1 MKKIVSMLLSVVML
15 CSVTAGLNLTACA
28 AEIGDWSD
36 TIKYSYDENTGKLTL
51 SGQGVLRPCA
61 DLSYSTGFGMYDVRS
76 VVIQEGITSISD
88 DVFASYD
95 NLQSV
100 KMPKGMLSIG
110 DSAFSGCPGLSSII
124 IPESVTSIGDSA
136 FSNCNNLSSIVIS
149 DSVTNIGS
157 CAFEGCISLQ
167 SVMLPNSLLS
177 ISDYT
182 FSGCDSL
189 QSVTLPKGLLS
200 IGDNAFAGCSSL
212 QNVAL
217 PNQLRTIGDYAFSV
231 CSSLSS
237 IIIPNSVTTIGDYA
251 FDWCWLD
258 EITLSDGLV
267 TIGEGAFEDCSLTK
281 VNIPKT
287 VKKIGDNAF
296 SGYFLSVVI
305 TQDNVEIGDDAFG
318 TDTVVFCPSTTKINN
333 QGAGVRYTDKTPVQ
347 ITKAVQEADGWYDE
361 EDTNLYYI
369 VPNET
374 GDYYANVKYIFDEN
388 LNAVPCEYISVGG
401 VDEGGRCYDGSGYRF
416 QLEAGK
422 RYYLAYKDSI
432 IIKDFCYGDSS
443 DKKYITDDA
452 AGLKCAKAA
461 FWDDSTKTYK
471 FYYNTSGVWDDEG
484 PAFVSTDLNQPISG
498 YFCGLGIIFSLNSPT
513 SVKSY
518 EILNSS
524 ALNEKFEKQIRSYET
539 IKNNAAVYR
548 LHLSD
553 GTTYDVKNYT
563 MKPGAGEKIGDVFWC
578 QYLLYTADGR
588 IFGVNYQ
595 YNVNK
600 PTSMNVWLDGFS
612 DNPIKVT
619 VGHNTHAYKQMVT
632 KATTAKD
639 GQTYKKCTVCGAVT
653 GKTVIPKAS
662 NIKLSKTAYTYNG
675 KVQRPGVT
683 VKNSKGKALKNGTDY
698 KISYPK
704 GMKNVGKYTVK
715 VTLKG
720 NYSGTKSLTY
730 NINPKG
736 TSVSKVKAA
745 KKGFK
750 VTWKK
755 QATQTTGYQVQYSTS
770 SKFKSAKTVTI
781 SKNKT
786 TSKSVSKLSAKKK
799 YYVRVRTY
807 KTVKIGGKSVKLY
820 SGWSKAKS
828 VTTKK

>member
-15 CSVTAGLNLTACA
+15 CSVTAGLNLTAYA

-401 VDEGGRCYDGSGYRF
+401 VDEGGLCYDGSGYRF

>member
-15 CSVTAGLNLTACA
+15 CSVTAGLNLTAYA
-28 AEIGDWSD
+28 AETGDWSD
-36 TIKYSYDENTGKLTL
+36 TIKYSYDEDTCELTL
-51 SGQGVLRPCA
+51 SGQGVLT
-61 DLSYSTGFGMYDVRS
+61 YSDSFRENFSEKDVRS
-76 VVIQEGITSISD
+76 VVIQEGITSISNG
-88 DVFASYD
+88 VFACEDDSFY
-95 NLQSV
+95 
-100 KMPKGMLSIG
+100 G
-110 DSAFSGCPGLSSII
+110 D
-124 IPESVTSIGDSA
+124 
-136 FSNCNNLSSIVIS
+136 
-149 DSVTNIGS
+149 
-157 CAFEGCISLQ
+157 
-167 SVMLPNSLLS
+167 
-177 ISDYT
+177 
-182 FSGCDSL
+182 L

-200 IGDNAFAGCSSL
+200 IGN
-212 QNVAL
+212 
-217 PNQLRTIGDYAFSV
+217 YAFSY
-231 CSSLSS
+231 CTSLSS

-267 TIGEGAFEDCSLTK
+267 TIGEGAFEGCSLTK

-296 SGYFLSVVI
+296 SGDFLSVVI

-318 TDTVVFCPSTTKINN
+318 SDTVVFCPSTTKINN
-333 QGAGVRYTDKTPVQ
+333 QGAGVRYTDKTPIQ
-347 ITKAVQEADGWYDE
+347 ITKAVQESDGWYDE

-374 GDYYANVKYIFDEN
+374 GDYYANVNYIFDEN

-432 IIKDFCYGDSS
+432 IIKDFCYDGSS
-443 DKKYITDDA
+443 VKKYITDDA
-452 AGLKCAKAA
+452 AGLKCAKAT

-498 YFCGLGIIFSLNSPT
+498 YFCGLGITFSLNSPT

-588 IFGVNYQ
+588 IFSVNYQ

-698 KISYPK
+698 TVSYPK

-720 NYSGTKSLTY
+720 NYSGSKSMTY

-736 TSVSKVKAA
+736 TSVSKVTAA

>member
-15 CSVTAGLNLTACA
+15 CSVTAGLNLTAYA

-36 TIKYSYDENTGKLTL
+36 TIKYSYDENTCELTL
-51 SGQGVLRPCA
+51 SGQGVLT
-61 DLSYSTGFGMYDVRS
+61 YSDSFSEKFSEKDVRS
-76 VVIQEGITSISD
+76 VVIQEGITSISNG
-88 DVFASYD
+88 VFACEDDSFY
-95 NLQSV
+95 
-100 KMPKGMLSIG
+100 G
-110 DSAFSGCPGLSSII
+110 D
-124 IPESVTSIGDSA
+124 
-136 FSNCNNLSSIVIS
+136 
-149 DSVTNIGS
+149 
-157 CAFEGCISLQ
+157 
-167 SVMLPNSLLS
+167 
-177 ISDYT
+177 
-182 FSGCDSL
+182 L

-200 IGDNAFAGCSSL
+200 IGNFAFWHCW
-212 QNVAL
+212 
-217 PNQLRTIGDYAFSV
+217 
-231 CSSLSS
+231 SLSS
-237 IIIPNSVTTIGDYA
+237 IVIPNSVTTIGDYA
-251 FDWCWLD
+251 FEWCNNLR
-258 EITLSDGLV
+258 EITLSDSLV
-267 TIGEGAFEDCSLTK
+267 TIGEGAFGGCSLTK
-281 VNIPKT
+281 VVIPNSIKN
-287 VKKIGDNAF
+287 IGDSAF
-296 SGYFLSVVI
+296 SGDVLSVVI
-305 TQDNVEIGDDAFG
+305 TQDNVKIGDDVFG
-318 TDTVVFCPSTTKINN
+318 PYTIVFCPSTTKIKN
-333 QGAGVRYTDKTPVQ
+333 QGIVRYTDKTPIQ
-347 ITKAVQEADGWYDE
+347 IKKAVQKADGWYDD

-432 IIKDFCYGDSS
+432 IIKDFCYDGSS

-452 AGLKCAKAA
+452 AGLKCAKAT

-498 YFCGLGIIFSLNSPT
+498 YFCGLGITFSLNSPT

-518 EILNSS
+518 EIQNSS
-524 ALNEKFEKQIRSYET
+524 ALNKDFEKQIRSYET

-595 YNVNK
+595 YNVNE
-600 PTSMNVWLDGFS
+600 PASMSVWLDGFS

-619 VGHNTHAYKQMVT
+619 VGHDTHTYKQMVT

-639 GQTYKKCTVCGAVT
+639 GQTYKKCSVCGAVT

-662 NIKLSKTAYTYNG
+662 NVKLSKTAYAYNG
-675 KVQRPGVT
+675 KVQKPSVT
-683 VKNSKGKALKNGTDY
+683 VKDSKGKTLKNGTDY

-770 SKFKSAKTVTI
+770 SKFKKAKTVTI
-781 SKNKT
+781 GKNKT

-807 KTVKIGGKSVKLY
+807 KTVKVNGKNVKLY

>member
-15 CSVTAGLNLTACA
+15 CSVTAGLNLTAYA
-28 AEIGDWSD
+28 AETGDWSD
-36 TIKYSYDENTGKLTL
+36 TIKYSYDEDTCELTL
-51 SGQGVLRPCA
+51 SGQGVLT
-61 DLSYSTGFGMYDVRS
+61 YSDSFRENFSEKDVRS
-76 VVIQEGITSISD
+76 VVIQEGITSISNG
-88 DVFASYD
+88 VFACEDDSFY
-95 NLQSV
+95 
-100 KMPKGMLSIG
+100 G
-110 DSAFSGCPGLSSII
+110 D
-124 IPESVTSIGDSA
+124 
-136 FSNCNNLSSIVIS
+136 
-149 DSVTNIGS
+149 
-157 CAFEGCISLQ
+157 
-167 SVMLPNSLLS
+167 
-177 ISDYT
+177 
-182 FSGCDSL
+182 L

-200 IGDNAFAGCSSL
+200 IGN
-212 QNVAL
+212 
-217 PNQLRTIGDYAFSV
+217 YAFSY
-231 CSSLSS
+231 CTSLSS

-267 TIGEGAFEDCSLTK
+267 TIGEGAFEGCSLTK

-296 SGYFLSVVI
+296 SGDFLSVVI

-318 TDTVVFCPSTTKINN
+318 SDTVVFCPSTTKINN
-333 QGAGVRYTDKTPVQ
+333 QGAGVRYTDKTPIQ
-347 ITKAVQEADGWYDE
+347 ITKAVQESDGWYDE

-374 GDYYANVKYIFDEN
+374 GDYYANVNYIFDEN

-432 IIKDFCYGDSS
+432 IIKDFCYDGSS
-443 DKKYITDDA
+443 VKKYITDDA
-452 AGLKCAKAA
+452 AGLKCAKAT

-498 YFCGLGIIFSLNSPT
+498 YFCGLGITFSLNSPT

-588 IFGVNYQ
+588 IFSVNYQ

-698 KISYPK
+698 TVSYPK

-720 NYSGTKSLTY
+720 NYSGSKSMTY

-736 TSVSKVKAA
+736 TSVSKVTAA

-770 SKFKSAKTVTI
+770 SKFKSAKTVTV

>member
-15 CSVTAGLNLTACA
+15 CSVTTGLDLTAYA
-28 AEIGDWSD
+28 AETGDWSD
-36 TIKYSYDENTGKLTL
+36 TIKYSYDEDTCELTL
-51 SGQGVLRPCA
+51 SGQGVLT
-61 DLSYSTGFGMYDVRS
+61 YSDSFRENFSEKDVRS
-76 VVIQEGITSISD
+76 VVIQEGITSISNG
-88 DVFASYD
+88 VFACEDDSFYGD
-95 NLQSV
+95 LQSV
-100 KMPKGMLSIG
+100 TLPKGLLSIG
-110 DSAFSGCPGLSSII
+110 DSAFSYCSGLTSII

-149 DSVTNIGS
+149 DSVTSIGS
-157 CAFEGCISLQ
+157 NAFEECDSLK
-167 SVMLPNSLLS
+167 SVMLSNSLLS

-200 IGDNAFAGCSSL
+200 IGN
-212 QNVAL
+212 
-217 PNQLRTIGDYAFSV
+217 YAFSY
-231 CSSLSS
+231 CTSLSS

-267 TIGEGAFEDCSLTK
+267 TIGEGAFEGCSLTK

-296 SGYFLSVVI
+296 SGDFLSVVI

-318 TDTVVFCPSTTKINN
+318 SDTVVFCPSTTKINN
-333 QGAGVRYTDKTPVQ
+333 QGAGVRYTDKTPIQ
-347 ITKAVQEADGWYDE
+347 ITKAVQESDGWYDE

-374 GDYYANVKYIFDEN
+374 GDYYANVNYIFDEN

-432 IIKDFCYGDSS
+432 IIKDFCYDGSS
-443 DKKYITDDA
+443 VKKYITDDA
-452 AGLKCAKAA
+452 AGLKCAKAT

-498 YFCGLGIIFSLNSPT
+498 YFCGLGITFSLNSPT

-588 IFGVNYQ
+588 IFSVNYQ

-698 KISYPK
+698 TVSYPK

-720 NYSGTKSLTY
+720 NYSGSKSMTY

-736 TSVSKVKAA
+736 TSVSKVTAA